1 MTGHFKNGIQGEP
14 ILWPDASLERMDVG
28 YEEFT
33 IRVRED
39 AGGVKVIRCIGYTGF
54 QMVGF
59 WDEVIIET
67 ANFHSN
73 HPFIGDSESRLKSL
87 PETGSQMRTRIG
99 NRLLEIVLI
108 DGCKLWV
115 CAREFRCE
123 KAS

>member
-1 MTGHFKNGIQGEP
+1 MAGHSNNNIQGDP
-14 ILWPDASLERMDVG
+14 ILWPDASLERIGAG

-39 AGGVKVIRCIGYTGF
+39 AGGTKVIRCLGYIGF

-67 ANFHSN
+67 AVVHSN
-73 HPFIGDSESRLKSL
+73 HPFIGDCERRLKSL
-87 PETGSQMRTRIG
+87 PETGAKTRAAAG
-99 NRLLEIVLI
+99 NHLLEVVLI

-115 CAREFRCE
+115 CARQFRCE
-123 KAS
+123 QGS